1 MQINK
6 NNKGETGKI
15 LILKGLE
22 HCAKEVRFSSVK
34 QQGAIDGQLLTGNK

>member
-6 NNKGETGKI
+6 NSKGETGKI

-22 HCAKEVRFSSVK
+22 HCAKVRFSSVK